1 MKVGFKNKKI
11 QQIPS
16 PTLSR
21 LCKIYNLLEE
31 FENDGLSTISSKEIG
46 KRLGVGSHNI
56 RKDFGYLV
64 ESGTSGLGY
73 NISKLKELIKNS
85 LGFERE
91 INVCVVGL
99 GKLGT
104 AIINYEMPL
113 AQNFKIVAGFDSN
126 INRVETINTI
136 IPVFPN
142 YEIKDIII
150 SNKIE
155 LAVLTVPSNQA
166 HKASNQ
172 LIEGGIK
179 GIVNFTPVMLDF
191 SSNDVMISNLDLI
204 SEFRFLSAKFN
215 LKYNVESQS

>member
-1 MKVGFKNKKI
+1 MKVGFKNKKRKH
-11 QQIPS
+11 IPS

-31 FENDGLSTISSKEIG
+31 FENNGLSTISSKEIG

-56 RKDFGYLV
+56 RKDFSYLV

-73 NISKLKELIKNS
+73 DISKLKELIKNS

-91 INVCVVGL
+91 INVCIVGL

-104 AIINYEMPL
+104 ALMNYEMPM

-126 INRVETINTI
+126 INRIETIKTSV
-136 IPVFPN
+136 PVFPG
-142 YEIKDIII
+142 YEIKNII
-150 SNKIE
+150 SSKEIE
-155 LAVLTVPSNQA
+155 LAVLTVPGSQA

-172 LIEGGIK
+172 LIQGGIK
-179 GIVNFTPVMLDF
+179 GIVNFTPVLLDF
-191 SSNDVMISNLDLI
+191 SLEDVMISNIDLI
-204 SEFRFLSAKFN
+204 SEFRYLSAQFSM
-215 LKYNVESQS
+215 KYDEEK